1 MQKGKEKYRYVGQCV
16 TYEDLPKSNER
27 IKRRKTNKGSER
39 SLTFSP
45 VISLLDK
52 YAIEKLENVFL
63 SLLSILDKYTNINL
77 EYISKFNQQELI
89 NFLNSNLQ
97 SLLKA
102 ERHYFNYDNIIFNGK
117 SVILY
122 YEEPEVG
129 NCITLSCIDKVEDEN
144 LKKIIRYVIGSLIIR
159 YNYSTAVNNDTFLM
173 TMDYWFSEDNEENT
187 LEISQ
192 KKYQNDF
199 KVKLKE
205 CTTEFINGTN
215 EWHYD
220 YIMEIPNHTKQIKKV
235 LEMVNHYKSFSC
247 EDFSFSELIGNI
259 KNIEDEDTIVPF
271 QSYMCILP
279 LDDEIFDEYE
289 HHLNDYWNNYEF
301 ERLVYKKE
309 YSLDGIVNTTKHF
322 ETLQYI
328 KKLTDYLWQI

>member
-1 MQKGKEKYRYVGQCV
+1 
-16 TYEDLPKSNER
+16 
-27 IKRRKTNKGSER
+27 
-39 SLTFSP
+39 
-45 VISLLDK
+45 
-52 YAIEKLENVFL
+52 
-63 SLLSILDKYTNINL
+63 
-77 EYISKFNQQELI
+77 
-89 NFLNSNLQ
+89 
-97 SLLKA
+97 
-102 ERHYFNYDNIIFNGK
+102 
-117 SVILY
+117 
-122 YEEPEVG
+122 
-129 NCITLSCIDKVEDEN
+129 
-144 LKKIIRYVIGSLIIR
+144 
-159 YNYSTAVNNDTFLM
+159 
-173 TMDYWFSEDNEENT
+173 MDYWFSEDNEENT